1 MALSVDRRRELEGE
15 TPGCSEPIPKARAWG
30 AAFIGEASLHIM
42 GSRTFQ
48 AMADDVRYRVTKTR
62 DARFDGRLFVAVKT
76 TASIAARWTPDLPQA
91 AWFDRALP

>member
-1 MALSVDRRRELEGE
+1 MFGADPE
-15 TPGCSEPIPKARAWG
+15 ARAWG

-48 AMADDVRYRVTKTR
+48 AMADDVRYLVTETR

>member
-1 MALSVDRRRELEGE
+1 MFGADPEV
-15 TPGCSEPIPKARAWG
+15 RAWG

-42 GSRTFQ
+42 ASTFQ

-76 TASIAARWTPDLPQA
+76 TASIAARWTPDLP
-91 AWFDRALP
+91 